1 MRRNANAQR
10 SARDSRESREAIER
24 HWAVAA
30 LPAEERTRAL
40 AAAERAWEALDLE
53 LADAAPLARRLST
66 TERELVERTADA
78 YERAALDRVEVL
90 LADDATPTDE
100 TRTELRLAAAHA
112 FKLRRVLPPPDDEAS
127 AAYHALR
134 VAAIALVADQLA
146 AFARWRASA
155 ASRLPLETPPTLPWD
170 ATMRRAVTRVFLDL
184 VEHSDRSDAVEESF
198 EVLGALRELRDVREN
213 EFLSA
218 LPTADAEYGRHA
230 LVVLYTLA
238 NAAATLVVHARRG
251 PFVETLPR
259 LAHDF
264 TRLRQSAIGPLDRLV
279 PWLHL
284 ASELVA
290 ARQGMQIPL
299 PGLLA

>member
-1 MRRNANAQR
+1 MRRNTTGQR
-10 SARDSRESREAIER
+10 ATRDSRESREAVER

-30 LPAEERTRAL
+30 LPGEERARAL
-40 AAAERAWEALDLE
+40 TAAERAWEALDLE
-53 LADAAPLARRLST
+53 HADATPLARRLAAA
-66 TERELVERTADA
+66 ERELVLRAADA
-78 YERAALDRVEVL
+78 YERAALERLDTL
-90 LADDATPTDE
+90 LGATVPARDE
-100 TRTELRLAAAHA
+100 LRAELRLAAAQT
-112 FKLRRVLPPPDDEAS
+112 FRLRRVLPLPDDEA
-127 AAYHALR
+127 AAAWHALR
-134 VAAIALVADQLA
+134 LA
-146 AFARWRASA
+146 AMAIVAEQPAAFSRWRSTSGA
-155 ASRLPLETPPTLPWD
+155 RLPLETPPSLPWD

-184 VEHSDRSDAVEESF
+184 LERSGSGEAIEEAF
-198 EVLGALRELRDVREN
+198 EVLGALRELRDAREN
-213 EFLSA
+213 EYLSE

-251 PFVETLPR
+251 PFDETLPR

-264 TRLRQSAIGPLDRLV
+264 TRLRQSAVGELDRLV
-279 PWLHL
+279 PWLHV

>member
-1 MRRNANAQR
+1 MRRNANVQR
-10 SARDSRESREAIER
+10 TARDSREHRDAIER

-30 LPAEERTRAL
+30 LPADERTRAL
-40 AAAERAWEALDLE
+40 AAAERAWEAIDLE
-53 LADAAPLARRLST
+53 LADAAPLARRLSP
-66 TERELVERTADA
+66 TERELVERAADA
-78 YERAALDRVEVL
+78 YERAALDRVNAL
-90 LADDATPTDE
+90 LGDDVAASDDA
-100 TRTELRLAAAHA
+100 RGELRVAAAQA
-112 FKLRRVLPPPDDEAS
+112 FKLRRVLPPPDDETG

-134 VAAIALVADQLA
+134 LAAMALVADQLVP
-146 AFARWRASA
+146 FARWRASA
-155 ASRLPLETPPTLPWD
+155 ESRLPLDTPATLPWD

-184 VEHSDRSDAVEESF
+184 LEHSARSDVVEEAF
-198 EVLGALRELRDVREN
+198 EVLGSLRELRDVREN
-213 EFLSA
+213 EYLSA

-264 TRLRQSAIGPLDRLV
+264 ARLRQSAIGPLDRLV
-279 PWLHL
+279 PWLHV
-284 ASELVA
+284 ASEMVA